1 MITLI
6 LVAAYF
12 WMAGVVSEWAHDI
25 TVVKKPSL
33 DMQWLYAWD
42 LHGPIGFSCINQEGG
57 MSEPTT

>member
-1 MITLI
+1 MT
-6 LVAAYF
+6 F
-12 WMAGVVSEWAHDI
+12 

-57 MSEPTT
+57 MNEPTT